1 MTTENL
7 ITDTAMTRPSR
18 PEPEATPVGSHSPR
32 LASAWVV
39 LVVGALVCWTIAAV
53 GLKTAK
59 AADYGLL
66 QAANPLL
73 AVSIVLTIAAFLLG
87 VRTRI
92 WSAVVSS
99 TVCLIVIERLT
110 ATVGTDIP
118 LYPWTYKHLAVV
130 SYIQRYGGVERGVD
144 IYHRWPGMFS
154 ATAWL
159 SNLTGVS
166 PTTIAHWFTPVIHV
180 LGALAVYALARA
192 WGTSALAAATA
203 TFLWEALSFLA
214 QDYFS
219 PQAIAYLLGIGVLI
233 CFGLARTNRAFVY
246 LTPLIFAGVT
256 ITHQLSPYWILLTAF
271 ALLVFRRLRPWWIP
285 VLLAVIA
292 GGYLLWNYA
301 AVRNYGG
308 AVSGNLASNV
318 FPSAQSNDVLAAGI
332 AFRLTELLYAL
343 VFLSAAAVFV
353 IGWRRKQEVLG
364 AGILTF
370 APVLLLVA
378 QSYGGEAIFRVFVY
392 ALPGAAVLIAPAL
405 NRMLQARIT
414 AMSVAAALVTVACLA
429 SAQSY
434 FAGWFGYRVTKGE
447 IAATHY
453 FAAHAKGA
461 SYLTSVPPGWPSLD
475 TFQYAF
481 FGTQQANYTASV
493 FTADTRIKGDLG
505 SKAEYDKVMTVLQSR
520 KKLPTFLVLSDRDQY
535 YGWFVGVL
543 PKDGLTRLETQ
554 VSSDPRWKLAFTSGD
569 ARVYQ
574 LAS

>member
-7 ITDTAMTRPSR
+7 ITDTATSR
-18 PEPEATPVGSHSPR
+18 PRRSEAPGSSDGARGSR
-32 LASAWVV
+32 LASGWVV
-39 LVVGALVCWTIAAV
+39 LVVAALVCWTIAAV
-53 GLKTAK
+53 GLKSAK
-59 AADYGLL
+59 EADYGLL

-73 AVSIVLTIAAFLLG
+73 GASIVLTIAAFLFG
-87 VRTRI
+87 VRARI

-110 ATVGTDIP
+110 TTVGTDIP

-130 SYIQRYGGVERGVD
+130 AYIQRYGGVERGVD

-192 WGTSALAAATA
+192 WGTSALAAASA

-233 CFGLARTNRAFVY
+233 CFGLARTHRAFVY

-285 VLLAVIA
+285 VLLAAIA

-301 AVRNYGG
+301 AVRDYGG

-318 FPSAQSNDVLAAGI
+318 FPSAQSNDVLAAGV
-332 AFRLTELLYAL
+332 AFRLTEFIYAL
-343 VFLSAAAVFV
+343 MFLSAAAVFLV
-353 IGWRRKQEVLG
+353 GWRRKQDVLG

-370 APVLLLVA
+370 SVLLLLA

-405 NRMLQARIT
+405 NRLLQARVT
-414 AMSVAAALVTVACLA
+414 RMSLAAALVTVACLA

-447 IAATHY
+447 IAANHY
-453 FAAHAKGA
+453 FAAHAVGA

-493 FTADTRIKGDLG
+493 FTANTRIKADLG
-505 SKAEYDKVMTVLQSR
+505 SSAEYDKVMTVLQSR
-520 KKLPTFLVLSDRDQY
+520 KKLPTYLVLSDRDQY

-543 PKDGLTRLETQ
+543 PKDGLTRLETK
-554 VSSDPRWKLAFTSGD
+554 VSSDPRWQLAFTSGD
-569 ARVYQ
+569 ARVYT
-574 LAS
+574 LTP